1 MTDEPK
7 SPTQRDVEATV
18 KALDEAF
25 NLTAA
30 EKKQMLLAF
39 KKEKYEAL
47 CEVNLV
53 PRFAVYNGDQ
63 FWDRRQRRLL
73 TADQVDSDAE
83 VVREFGYRGNSS
95 PTAPHT
101 LLVRSENAVHVHG
114 VQAKAGSTDEFVAG
128 PGPNGAPIKMIN
140 TWRPSELHPAPAG
153 AGDPV
158 EWLVHQEWMVEDP
171 AELAWWLDWQ
181 AFKLQR
187 PEAYSP
193 LAPFLLGDPGN
204 GKDMSVGLFAALVGS
219 HNVAKIGMWRL
230 GSPYDEFLASQYVYV
245 EEMTFGGKAGAELY
259 DRFKGWTGAPRG
271 AWMDINPKMQG
282 MRQALVQPTF
292 MFTSNSDTA
301 LMHVTTDDRR
311 LCCVGCSGRRNGAAE
326 GVGSA
331 AWFDSLAQLYADKAY
346 QARVLRWL
354 LARDVS
360 QFHPQRELLGATRQR
375 YLVAALYDGSAEAYD
390 LVTDGR
396 FRDRRVFSFREV
408 HMALSQRWHSRAV
421 TAGLERAGCIR
432 LKRGQ
437 AAGSRDTIYAGA
449 NLEPGQVAVLGRM
462 STHELGALLKAEM
475 DDWLPG

>member
-18 KALDEAF
+18 NALDKAF
-25 NLTAA
+25 NLSPA

-73 TADQVDSDAE
+73 TADQLDSDAD

-114 VQAKAGSTDEFVAG
+114 VQAKAGSTDEFVDG

-153 AGDPV
+153 IDEPV
-158 EWLVHQEWMVEDP
+158 EWLVHQEWMIEDA

-181 AFKLQR
+181 AFKVQHPGL
-187 PEAYSP
+187 YSP

-204 GKDMSVGLFAALVGS
+204 GKDMSVGLFAAVVGS

-311 LCCVGCSGRRNGAAE
+311 LCCVGCSGRRNSAAD
-326 GVGSA
+326 GVGSS
-331 AWFDSLAQLYADKAY
+331 AWFDGLAQLYADKHY
-346 QARVLRWL
+346 QARVLGWL

-360 QFHPQRELLGATRQR
+360 GFHPQRELLGPTRRQ
-375 YLVAALYDGSAEAYD
+375 YLVSALYDGSAEAYD
-390 LVTDGR
+390 LAADGL
-396 FRDRRVFSFREV
+396 FKDRRVFTYREAA
-408 HMALSQRWHSRAV
+408 MNLSQRWHVRAV
-421 TAGLERAGCIR
+421 TAGLERAGCVKLR
-432 LKRGQ
+432 RGM

-449 NLEPGQVAVLGRM
+449 NLETAEVRALQKM
-462 STHELGALLKAEM
+462 SGAEINALLKAQK
-475 DDWLPG
+475 DWLPE